1 MSNDQQ
7 PPRYPNNGQPQYPA
21 GGPQGQP
28 GYQYPMGMPP
38 QQPVKQKKPIYK
50 RAWFWILI
58 VLVLLIVGIAQ
69 CSGSNGGTEQE
80 SATDNNVSAPAS
92 TPGASKAASASA
104 SPSNPGVEQKL
115 TLLKGWKM
123 DKSDG
128 ISVHIRGYVLNNT
141 DKPINNYIE
150 VTFNVYDAEGN
161 NIDTCLANTNT
172 IDAHGKW
179 KFDAICLKDP
189 SEIKTV
195 KFKELTGF

>member
-1 MSNDQQ
+1 
-7 PPRYPNNGQPQYPA
+7 
-21 GGPQGQP
+21 
-28 GYQYPMGMPP
+28 MPP

-58 VLVLLIVGIAQ
+58 VLVFLIAGIAQ
-69 CSGSNGGTEQE
+69 CSGSNGGTEQK
-80 SATDNNVSAPAS
+80 SATDNTVSAS
-92 TPGASKAASASA
+92 TPGAAKAASASTSA
-104 SPSNPGVEQKL
+104 ANPDTQEKL
-115 TLLKGWKM
+115 TLLKGWKI